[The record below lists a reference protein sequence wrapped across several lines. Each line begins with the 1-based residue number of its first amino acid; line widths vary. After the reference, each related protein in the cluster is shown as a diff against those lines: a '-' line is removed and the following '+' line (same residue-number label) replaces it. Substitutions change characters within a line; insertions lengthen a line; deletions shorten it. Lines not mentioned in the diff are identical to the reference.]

1 MSEENKIMRKNI
13 RKLKKYVFKINKL
26 FLYVSLN
33 TFNLFSLLIQRLN
46 NLKISEFITN
56 LNFILFYLVF
66 NFSFIFLIL
75 SKN

>member
-46 NLKISEFITN
+46 NLKINKFITN
-56 LNFILFYLVF
+56 LNYILFSLVF
-66 NFSFIFLIL
+66 NFSFLFLIL